1 MKKVVIPGLA
11 AGAGMFLTSMVMGIL
26 LGQVFPNTLKEYNNF
41 FIFRS
46 WKDPLMQLFYVHPF
60 VVGLILAWIWEK
72 VKKLVKGKGL
82 TKGIN
87 FGLTYF
93 LIVVPG
99 MLMSYST
106 FKISLLMVATWTI
119 SVLAQA
125 LVSGVILAKTNK

>member
-11 AGAGMFLTSMVMGIL
+11 AGAGMFLASMLMGII
-26 LGQVFPNTLKEYNNF
+26 LGQAFPSTMKEYNNF
-41 FIFRS
+41 FIFRP

-60 VVGLILAWIWEK
+60 LVGLILAWVWEK
-72 VKKLVKGKGL
+72 IKKIVKGKG
-82 TKGIN
+82 TAKGVN

-106 FKISLLMVATWTI
+106 FKISLLMVTTWTI
-119 SVLAQA
+119 SVLVQA
-125 LVSGVILAKTNK
+125 LVAGIILAKTNK